1 MMGILNVIKLAND
14 YNKAKK
20 LLKDDKIK
28 SKADEVR
35 KVVQKL
41 RDFVAEL
48 NKYRDKLTVF
58 ILKVKETMSSLNDR
72 IKTRKVGKA

>member
-1 MMGILNVIKLAND
+1 MGLLNVIKLAND

-20 LLKDDKIK
+20 LLKDGKLK
-28 SKADEVR
+28 NKADEVR

-48 NKYRDKLTVF
+48 NKYRDKLTIF
-58 ILKVKETMSSLNDR
+58 ILKVKETITSLNDR
-72 IKTRKVGKA
+72 IKTRKVGK

>member
-1 MMGILNVIKLAND
+1 MGILNVIKLAND

-20 LLKDDKIK
+20 LLKDEKIK
-28 SKADEVR
+28 GKAEEVR
-35 KVVQKL
+35 KIVQKL

-48 NKYRDKLTVF
+48 NEYRDKLTVF

-72 IKTRKVGKA
+72 IKTRKVGK